1 MTRLDDCRLI
11 DLPKIFMPEGSITP
25 LEGASDVVPFEIAR
39 VFYLYDVVGGAVR
52 GGHAHRELEQLIVAV
67 MGGLTVSLWDGE
79 QRRDVELNRAYQ
91 GLYVPPPIWTDLVN
105 FSSGAVSVV
114 LASRHFEESDYIR
127 DPDDFVAYR
136 RQLGT

>member
-1 MTRLDDCRLI
+1 
-11 DLPKIFMPEGSITP
+11 
-25 LEGASDVVPFEIAR
+25 
-39 VFYLYDVVGGAVR
+39 
-52 GGHAHRELEQLIVAV
+52 
-67 MGGLTVSLWDGE
+67 
-79 QRRDVELNRAYQ
+79 
-91 GLYVPPPIWTDLVN
+91 VPPPIWTDLVN